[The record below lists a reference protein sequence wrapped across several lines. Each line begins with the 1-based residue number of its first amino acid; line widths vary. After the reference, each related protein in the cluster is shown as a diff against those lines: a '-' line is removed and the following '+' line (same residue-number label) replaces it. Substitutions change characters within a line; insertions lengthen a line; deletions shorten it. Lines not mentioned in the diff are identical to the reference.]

1 MNDSEVFKEILSQSN
16 DWYYLLEQK
25 LSEYIDSVS
34 LAIIGNNSLNF
45 KSLDESK
52 MTDKDF
58 IGHLLNT
65 QSKFN
70 DVKKQLGL
78 SKSLSNID
86 PQIAPGV
93 TTRINQHTASMKSL
107 EIDLKEEED
116 IFKRY
121 ILSGTITIYKFIFTK
136 IIESLT
142 NYNSVHNTNISM
154 PRSWQ

>member
-1 MNDSEVFKEILSQSN
+1 MNDSEIFKEILIQSS

-25 LSEYIDSVS
+25 LSEYTASVS
-34 LAIIGNNSLNF
+34 FAIIGNNSLNF

-58 IGHLLNT
+58 IGHLLNV

-70 DVKKQLGL
+70 DVKRQLGL

-86 PQIAPGV
+86 PQTATGV

-107 EIDLKEEED
+107 ETDLKEEDD

-121 ILSGTITIYKFIFTK
+121 ILNGTITIYKFILQK
-136 IIESLT
+136 II
-142 NYNSVHNTNISM
+142 
-154 PRSWQ
+154 